1 MSNLVQRS
9 PLAGER
15 IAVIGRYFVLY
26 ALAVIL
32 IWVGGLRF
40 AAYEAMAVQGLVTES
55 PLLSWVYDIVDVQTF
70 ARILGV
76 AEILAG
82 LAIAFA
88 PRGAVAL
95 GPRRRFRR
103 RTLRRHPHVPA
114 VNSHGLRTRRLSA
127 ALSHAR
133 TVPRQGPSAARG
145 GNLGCRRLAHG
156 HEPPQTRPGPCG
168 GSCWLIGIPT
178 RAAQSGEPSHP

>member
-1 MSNLVQRS
+1 VQRS

-32 IWVGGLRF
+32 IWVGGLKF

-82 LAIAFA
+82 LAIALRPVVPLLSVLGGAFA
-88 PRGAVAL
+88 VVLFAVTLTFLLSTPMVYEPGGFPRLSPMPGQFLAKDLLLLAAAIWVVGDSLTAMS
-95 GPRRRFRR
+95 RRR
-103 RTLRRHPHVPA
+103 HVPDR
-114 VNSHGLRTRRLSA
+114 VEEA
-127 ALSHAR
+127 A
-133 TVPRQGPSAARG
+133 G
-145 GNLGCRRLAHG
+145 
-156 HEPPQTRPGPCG
+156 
-168 GSCWLIGIPT
+168 
-178 RAAQSGEPSHP
+178 